1 MSRGAAAAPA
11 PLIRAC
17 EQQGRVMDQAWQALG
32 DTDPAIAPVAQSGP
46 AFNLGLSRRAFKV
59 LWSLLEAGA
68 VASLGGI
75 LLSLAVNAGL
85 VPADDLRIGLCLA
98 AGPAHVILAWMLGRH
113 ARPRLSDEPSWSVV
127 AQVMAA
133 LFACLLAVALAN
145 DGGVATI
152 AWIAVWSVLAT
163 GALVPAH
170 RLEGALV
177 PLAIAR
183 RWRVRHA
190 VIVGS
195 GPAVLRRVKE
205 MAGRMDYEI
214 ELLGMFGVEPPD
226 GGASPRQPPYLG
238 GLEDLFDFLARHGA
252 HHGEV
257 GVFMALPWTAGD
269 RTAAVLERLRTVPAT
284 VWLVPDPE
292 LSALAL
298 PQSGPNQAGPNQ
310 AGPNQAGP
318 NQAGP
323 NQAGPNQA
331 GPNQAGP
338 SQGRAPA
345 SECRGR

>member
-1 MSRGAAAAPA
+1 MS
-11 PLIRAC
+11 
-17 EQQGRVMDQAWQALG
+17 
-32 DTDPAIAPVAQSGP
+32 
-46 AFNLGLSRRAFKV
+46 FNLGLSRRAFKV

-113 ARPRLSDEPSWSVV
+113 ARPRHSDEPSWSMV

-195 GPAVLRRVKE
+195 GPTVLRRVKE
-205 MAGRMDYEI
+205 MAGRTDYEI
-214 ELLGMFGVEPPD
+214 ELLGMFGDGPPD
-226 GGASPRQPPYLG
+226 GDASPRQPPYLG
-238 GLEDLFDFLARHGA
+238 GLEDLFDFLARHGARHGA

-269 RTAAVLERLRTVPAT
+269 RTAAVLERLRTIPAT

-298 PQSGPNQAGPNQ
+298 PQSGPNQAGP
-310 AGPNQAGP
+310 
-318 NQAGP
+318 
-323 NQAGPNQA
+323 
-331 GPNQAGP
+331 

-345 SECRGR
+345 SECQGR